1 MRKRFL
7 LVLSLCATTGAC
19 TSLLGDFSTGSGGAS
34 DGGSDTST
42 AEGSADDAGDAGGD
56 SNEGSTGTVTSVP
69 LGTSVYLGQKATLD
83 GTGSTPTV
91 NQGGTYLWTVGK
103 VPTGSTIAS
112 ASLIGATSATPSFTP
127 DVLGEYTLI
136 LEVSAF
142 GHSQTNSANVF
153 AVLPQVFY
161 AQGVVADA
169 GSSAFF
175 AVADFDGGNAHPVV
189 CADTAVTTVPNEI
202 ATFAAYAGR
211 AYDFWE
217 APAGQPSRLAGFMM
231 DYVTGTG
238 YSSHLYSTT
247 NDAGCGSG
255 VTNLASSTFGPGRPY
270 GSTPHFTPDGSRFA
284 VYDDQWNI
292 VTYPGTGMSPV
303 NSVGSYPIKFGQAG
317 LDPSGASALAGY
329 VAEPPR
335 VEWIAVHPDGG
346 TVYELAWAGPKAT
359 GWAITTA
366 PDQTNAP
373 QATYMTCAGVV
384 PRQFAIL
391 ADGSV
396 IASYR
401 ATASGPEDLVH
412 LTVSGGQCTPST
424 NYTSLPSASGGVA
437 TDFDVSPDGT
447 QIAFLE
453 INPTTQDAGPWAQGS
468 SQLPGGYV
476 FVVPV
481 VGGTPKPV
489 SPVPAMFGP
498 RWIGGGAWLVFTRL
512 DGVTD
517 GGAVGSGGTVASS
530 VVIVP
535 AAGGTISS
543 VVASGD
549 GVSSF
554 VSTSGSGACSAAPVG
569 RGGGAGAWGAAGL
582 VSLVALA
589 SLRRRRRRRAM
600 R

>member
-1 MRKRFL
+1 
-7 LVLSLCATTGAC
+7 
-19 TSLLGDFSTGSGGAS
+19 
-34 DGGSDTST
+34 
-42 AEGSADDAGDAGGD
+42 
-56 SNEGSTGTVTSVP
+56 
-69 LGTSVYLGQKATLD
+69 
-83 GTGSTPTV
+83 
-91 NQGGTYLWTVGK
+91 
-103 VPTGSTIAS
+103 
-112 ASLIGATSATPSFTP
+112 
-127 DVLGEYTLI
+127 
-136 LEVSAF
+136 
-142 GHSQTNSANVF
+142 
-153 AVLPQVFY
+153 
-161 AQGVVADA
+161 
-169 GSSAFF
+169 
-175 AVADFDGGNAHPVV
+175 
-189 CADTAVTTVPNEI
+189 
-202 ATFAAYAGR
+202 
-211 AYDFWE
+211 
-217 APAGQPSRLAGFMM
+217 
-231 DYVTGTG
+231 
-238 YSSHLYSTT
+238 
-247 NDAGCGSG
+247 
-255 VTNLASSTFGPGRPY
+255 
-270 GSTPHFTPDGSRFA
+270 
-284 VYDDQWNI
+284 
-292 VTYPGTGMSPV
+292 MSPV
-303 NSVGSYPIKFGQAG
+303 NSVAAYPIKFGQAG

-346 TVYELAWAGPKAT
+346 TAYELAWAGPKAT

-373 QATYMTCAGVV
+373 QGTYMTCAGVV

-424 NYTSLPSASGGVA
+424 NYTSLPATSGAVA
-437 TDFDVSPDGT
+437 TDFAVSPDGT

-489 SPVPAMFGP
+489 STVPAMFGP

-543 VVASGD
+543 VVAKGD

-554 VSTSGSGACSAAPVG
+554 VSTSGSGACSAASVG
-569 RGGGAGAWGAAGL
+569 LGGGAASAAAGL
-582 VSLVALA
+582 VSLVAVA